1 MERYRELNKDME
13 RLQEWRQNHID
24 VRETFIQT
32 TARLA
37 HRRRQL
43 ISELNLIYPIH
54 QVCKLY
60 NQININ
66 TCFIMLFIFE
76 SILYFT
82 GIRWKIQNQQC
93 LFT

>member
-24 VRETFIQT
+24 VRECFIQA

-43 ISELNLIYPIH
+43 ISELNLIYPVH
-54 QVCKLY
+54 QVC
-60 NQININ
+60 
-66 TCFIMLFIFE
+66 M
-76 SILYFT
+76 
-82 GIRWKIQNQQC
+82 
-93 LFT
+93 